1 MWLVDAFFEYKE
13 LQSAYFNP
21 PPHELLNDAYLGLA
35 VIALA
40 LTVWTVI
47 FLVKDPEGVIKEALK
62 NS

>member
-13 LQSAYFNP
+13 LQSAFFNP
-21 PPHELLNDAYLGLA
+21 PLRDLLNDAYLGLS

-47 FLVKDPEGVIKEALK
+47 FLVKDPDGVVKEALSK
-62 NS
+62 G